1 MDACVE
7 KEERV
12 AGLYC
17 EPSGRAVF
25 SQEEEEEE
33 EEFFV
38 VNIEMDEEE
47 GFETKTLCSL

>member
-1 MDACVE
+1 M
-7 KEERV
+7 

-25 SQEEEEEE
+25 SQEEEEED
-33 EEFFV
+33 EFFV